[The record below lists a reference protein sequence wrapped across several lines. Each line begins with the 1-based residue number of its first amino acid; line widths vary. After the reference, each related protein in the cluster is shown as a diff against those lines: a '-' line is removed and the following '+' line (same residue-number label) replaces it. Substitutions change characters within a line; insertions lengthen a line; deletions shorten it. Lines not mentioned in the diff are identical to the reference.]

1 MSDRYGERQ
10 KEMSELRSFI
20 YLNELW
26 SCDLDA
32 ITPNI
37 LVYEFANIFMCFPK
51 IQLYHAWD
59 HNLIFSLSN
68 YYKNIFMSIYYIY
81 TIYYTYILYAYIIS
95 NGCITYGYIIV
106 H

>member
-26 SCDLDA
+26 SRDLDA

-37 LVYEFANIFMCFPK
+37 LVYVFANIFLCFPK

-68 YYKNIFMSIYYIY
+68 YYKNIFWYFIIRARLGHMSKDHSAIR
-81 TIYYTYILYAYIIS
+81 T
-95 NGCITYGYIIV
+95 
-106 H
+106 

>member
-1 MSDRYGERQ
+1 MSHRYGEKQ
-10 KEMSELRSFI
+10 KEISELRSFI

-26 SCDLDA
+26 SYDLEA
-32 ITPNI
+32 VTPNI
-37 LVYEFANIFMCFPK
+37 LVHVFPNIFLYFPK
-51 IQLYHAWD
+51 IQLYQAWD

-68 YYKNIFMSIYYIY
+68 YYKNIFMSICYIC
-81 TIYYTYILYAYIIS
+81 IDIHSIIS